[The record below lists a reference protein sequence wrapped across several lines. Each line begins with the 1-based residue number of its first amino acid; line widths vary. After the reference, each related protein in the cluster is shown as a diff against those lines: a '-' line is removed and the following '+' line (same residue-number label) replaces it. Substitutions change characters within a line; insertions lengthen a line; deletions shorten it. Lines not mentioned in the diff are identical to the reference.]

1 MLSLGVL
8 VPLAAL
14 PSTKAK
20 VVALERTIQPAAV
33 TVQFLRNGSQ
43 QELRSSAPTVAD
55 LLQEQGIRPSPEDA
69 IAPSPAT
76 PLSNGLVVSYRP
88 AVPVTLKLRGVLQS
102 VTTSAPTVGALL
114 AQRDVA
120 LSSGDYVLPKED
132 QPINA
137 GEVIRVVHV
146 SRWVERKHENAAPPV
161 EHRLSLRLPP
171 MASKTIAHGT
181 SGVREKVVE
190 YTRYDDDAH
199 IAARVIES
207 HIIKPGRPKIVLN
220 GIVAYDHYARL
231 AKRGMQGT
239 VKLATAAIEMIA
251 TAYTAGCYGCSG
263 ITAIGLPAGH
273 GIVAVD
279 PRVIP
284 LGTRL
289 YVNGYGP
296 AIAGDTGGAIKGN
309 RIDLGF
315 DTYAAAAS
323 FGKQPVR
330 VYILK

>member
-1 MLSLGVL
+1 M
-8 VPLAAL
+8 
-14 PSTKAK
+14 
-20 VVALERTIQPAAV
+20 
-33 TVQFLRNGSQ
+33 
-43 QELRSSAPTVAD
+43 AD
-55 LLQEQGIRPSPEDA
+55 LLHEQGIQPSPEDA

-76 PLSNGLVVSYRP
+76 PLRDGLLVSYRP
-88 AVPVTLKLRGVLQS
+88 AVPVTLKLRGTLQS
-102 VTTSAPTVGALL
+102 VTTSAGTVGALL
-114 AQRDVA
+114 SQRDVT

-132 QPINA
+132 QPIRA
-137 GEVIRVVHV
+137 GELIRVVHV
-146 SRWVERKHENAAPPV
+146 ARWVERKHEPAALQV
-161 EHRLSLRLPP
+161 EHRLSLHLPP
-171 MASKTIAHGT
+171 MASKTIAHGAP
-181 SGVREKVVE
+181 GVREKLVE
-190 YTRYDDDAH
+190 YTRYDDDSH
-199 IAARVIES
+199 VQARVIEARVV
-207 HIIKPGRPKIVLN
+207 KQGRPKIVLN
-220 GIVAYDHYARL
+220 GIVAYDRYARL
-231 AKRGMQGT
+231 AKRGVDGT
-239 VKLATAAIEMIA
+239 VKLATAAIEMVA

-315 DTYAAAAS
+315 DSYAAAES
-323 FGKQPVR
+323 FGKRPVR